1 MTELFSGIVGH
12 AQNISL
18 FRCPYRDRRD
28 HCTAEFLCSN
38 QEDGPDGARSVCG
51 HDGALDYRSAWESKP
66 KSVDYARDKIRQI
79 RREAA
84 ERRAGTAPAA
94 AGTIRAEASACP
106 SRFGAALFDFADDMK
121 IEVASSCQRLGKCH
135 ECIVEVLSG
144 DAALSPRT
152 EAEGFLQGNFRLACQ
167 AAVTDADADIA
178 FKPLRRKPRILT
190 AEFDTQVRDLAPLV
204 ERRDGSVFYDGEE
217 IDRDR
222 GGIHGIA
229 VDLGTTT
236 VAMELFD
243 LETGTGLA
251 ASSFENPQRF
261 GGSDVMNRISY
272 DGRPAAKGELQKAV
286 VSMMNREIMEMTHK
300 VGIKR
305 QTIYEIVIAGNS
317 TMRDILFGLDV
328 QGIGQKPYKSLIENE
343 YLEGKREHTA
353 LTALAWDTGLR
364 AGRPTRIY
372 GLPLIGSHVGADA
385 AACLAALDFPEGRTT
400 MLVDIGTNTEV
411 ILAHEG
417 RMIAASCPA
426 GPAFE
431 GGLVK
436 FGMSAYDGAIE
447 TIRIAGGRFDYKTIG
462 DAPAE
467 GLCGSGLIDLLAEL
481 RRAEILT
488 PKGVFAADR
497 KLREIDIAPE
507 RGITFSKEDASN
519 LAQAKSANYCGQYI
533 VLRAA
538 GVDPAAVDRLYLAG
552 GFATYIDAE
561 NAVEIGLL
569 APVNPRRI
577 EKVGNAALKGA
588 RAVLLSRAKR
598 AALLERVKRID
609 HIELESTPDFFDLFV
624 EGCQFKPMP
633 ATVRA
638 KPDRIAT

>member
-12 AQNISL
+12 AQDISS
-18 FRCPYRDRRD
+18 FRCPYRDRNDR
-28 HCTAEFLCSN
+28 CTAGFLCSN
-38 QEDGPDGARSVCG
+38 QEDGPDGARSICG
-51 HDGALDYRSAWESKP
+51 HGGTLDYRSAWESKP
-66 KSVDYARDKIRQI
+66 KSVEYARDKIKQI
-79 RREAA
+79 RREAS
-84 ERRAGTAPAA
+84 ERRAGTSREAT
-94 AGTIRAEASACP
+94 GTVRSEKKACP
-106 SRFGAALFDFADDMK
+106 SKFGAVLFDFADDMK
-121 IEVASSCQRLGKCH
+121 IEVASSCQRLGNCH
-135 ECIVEVLSG
+135 ECIVEVLKG
-144 DAALSPRT
+144 ADALSPRS
-152 EAEGFLQGNFRLACQ
+152 EAEQFLQGDFRLACQ
-167 AAVTDADADIA
+167 AAVTDDSAKIE

-190 AEFDTQVRDLAPLV
+190 AEFETRVGDLAPMV
-204 ERRDGSVFYDGEE
+204 VRRDGGVNYGNEE

-222 GGIHGIA
+222 GAIHGIA
-229 VDLGTTT
+229 IDLGTTT
-236 VAMELFD
+236 VALELFD
-243 LETGTGLA
+243 LETGTGIA

-272 DGRPAAKGELQKAV
+272 DGKDRARGELQNAV
-286 VSMMNREIMEMTHK
+286 VSMMNREIMEITRK
-300 VGIKR
+300 LGIKR

-328 QGIGQKPYKSLIENE
+328 QEIGQKPYKSLIEKE
-343 YLEGKREHTA
+343 FLEGKRDHTA
-353 LTALAWDTGLR
+353 LTIAAWDVGLR
-364 AGRPTRIY
+364 ANRQTRLY
-372 GLPLIGSHVGADA
+372 GLPLVGSHVGADA
-385 AACLAALDFPEGRTT
+385 AACLAALDFPNDRTT

-411 ILAHEG
+411 ILNHRG

-436 FGMSAYDGAIE
+436 YGMSAYDGAIE
-447 TIRIAGGRFDYKTIG
+447 TIRLEGGRFDYRTIN

-481 RRAEILT
+481 RRSETMT

-497 KLREIDIAPE
+497 KLREIDIVPE

-519 LAQAKSANYCGQYI
+519 LAQAKSANFCGQYI

-538 GVDPAAVDRLYLAG
+538 GVDPGEVDRMYLAG
-552 GFATYIDAE
+552 GFANYIDAK

-569 APVNPRRI
+569 APVDPRRI

-588 RAVLLSRAKR
+588 RAILLSKTKR
-598 AALLERVKRID
+598 AALQEQVKGIE
-609 HIELESTPDFFDLFV
+609 HIELESTADFFDLFV

-633 ATVRA
+633 AHLTRE
-638 KPDRIAT
+638 KTGT